1 MGIFLG
7 AISTFLSLPFF
18 LGFLF
23 VRGRGFLSVRSS
35 GKPPNGYNWR
45 LGTRGTERQPSKI
58 VTSGAFSGE
67 IFTVIPP
74 LIRGFDLG
82 FNDLKWTLCYPVET
96 EIKSAFSSLFRVWFF
111 CLNNRNPKN
120 SCWSGWQRWLMG
132 TTVPKKLMIYVKTF
146 VVRYCLIFILVLEFL
161 EIWICGFFFVV
172 LGYGW
177 SSFSFILNWFKIELF
192 FHLPIVCFQI

>member
-58 VTSGAFSGE
+58 VTFRGVFRRDFHCDSASDSRVWSGFQRSE
-67 IFTVIPP
+67 VNTLLPSWNRDKICIFP
-74 LIRGFDLG
+74 
-82 FNDLKWTLCYPVET
+82 
-96 EIKSAFSSLFRVWFF
+96 LFRVWFF

-161 EIWICGFFFVV
+161 EIWICGFF
-172 LGYGW
+172 L
-177 SSFSFILNWFKIELF
+177 
-192 FHLPIVCFQI
+192 